1 MIYRLKTFKNNWY
14 FSLIWSSGKNKKTN
28 SRGIYQGNKM
38 ILYHK
43 VLSGKIMDVLGGHD
57 MLKIPYIIIIII
69 IIIIYIID
77 I

>member
-1 MIYRLKTFKNNWY
+1 
-14 FSLIWSSGKNKKTN
+14 
-28 SRGIYQGNKM
+28 M

-43 VLSGKIMDVLGGHD
+43 VLSGKIMDVLGGYD
-57 MLKIPYIIIIII
+57 ILKVSYIIITII